1 MNDTVKQLAR
11 NLLTPH
17 PEVDARIEHGIEL
30 HRKGTASFTVAD
42 AKGAK
47 VPGAE
52 VTFTL
57 KRHDFDFGCNAFVYR
72 PLLDF
77 HFIANIHL
85 TASLVSCVYQFDVI
99 GCHVQLKFCI
109 MQLLSQVYDCILI
122 FRLLYFQLFLV
133 FLLNDRLSDAVN
145 IHQHRNQ

>member
-57 KRHDFDFGCNAFVYR
+57 KRHDFDFGCNAFPWPRRMRETVAIDSPVWR
-72 PLLDF
+72 ATTLSE
-77 HFIANIHL
+77 
-85 TASLVSCVYQFDVI
+85 TAPS
-99 GCHVQLKFCI
+99 GAW
-109 MQLLSQVYDCILI
+109 
-122 FRLLYFQLFLV
+122 
-133 FLLNDRLSDAVN
+133 NP
-145 IHQHRNQ
+145 